1 MNPMWEAAMST
12 TIIQEFRADH
22 QRIVGALVRLRQA
35 ITKGDIPEVR
45 RILGSAD
52 GLLGAH
58 FKFEELH
65 LYPALTGFVGED
77 GVRQLVREHD
87 SIFQGVGNLVVLAGK
102 ETWSDAERKS
112 ALESLGLVKD
122 HPAHCDDLCQYIAH
136 LPVDEQ
142 AALLDHMQALR
153 LQRTT
158 FSEYAVERRRE

>member
-1 MNPMWEAAMST
+1 MSS

-22 QRIVGALVRLRQA
+22 QRIRGTLVRLRQA

-45 RILGSAD
+45 RLLGSAD
-52 GLLGAH
+52 GLFGSH

-77 GVRQLVREHD
+77 GVRQLIREHD
-87 SIFQGVGNLVVLAGK
+87 SIFQGVENLAALAGK

-136 LPVDEQ
+136 LPVGEQ
-142 AALLDHMQALR
+142 AALLDHMQAIR
-153 LQRTT
+153 LQKPT
-158 FSEYAVERRRE
+158 FSGYSVERRRIGC

>member
-1 MNPMWEAAMST
+1 MST

-22 QRIVGALVRLRQA
+22 QRIRGTLVRLRQA

-52 GLLGAH
+52 GLLGSH

-77 GVRQLVREHD
+77 GVRQLIREHD
-87 SIFQGVGNLVVLAGK
+87 SIFRGVGNLAALAGK

-112 ALESLGLVKD
+112 ALESG
-122 HPAHCDDLCQYIAH
+122 I
-136 LPVDEQ
+136 
-142 AALLDHMQALR
+142 
-153 LQRTT
+153 
-158 FSEYAVERRRE
+158 ER